1 MWWDTPLSLCGPT
14 AVHDPLI
21 HAGAYTVS
29 KKSLLELQTDRSVAA
44 TKQVDASIQQQ
55 TAAINQQSAA
65 MNGGFAATVDS
76 LHQQTD
82 VLRSIDLSMS
92 SVAREMRGLRDDVYS
107 AAQNREALEA
117 KSKLERAEQLISS
130 NLPADALRLIREAEA
145 LNPADFAVWSM
156 KVMFCARAIETG
168 VEGMNAEEAKVEGA
182 AALERAVKLFP
193 AGMIGS
199 ARSLG
204 VLRWMVGTAI
214 LLESAYGFQLA
225 VGLYR
230 RSVDE
235 GGSDASLSPPATG
248 MTRFLG
254 DVQQAAAA
262 FSIAEANGRL
272 LTRIAES
279 GDPAAIRAMLPAW
292 ADLVQVCPE
301 AVGPEFALAIAAS
314 LRQSVTQF
322 VKAIA
327 AAKGRPPGANANPK
341 RSQLWWWFTQINK
354 ESSTQ
359 FDVLKAWRQALRET
373 PVDAAEM
380 AGEQRKLEAVCREWE
395 LDAWLSGL
403 PKVNEPPPP
412 PSDVLLFVG
421 AFFGLSSVGS
431 LLSLFALLAGDRS
444 VFGVFLFALFS
455 VGCSVVPTVVLIG
468 LWVRGRQA
476 SLRAPASPNT
486 AELLE
491 RVKGL
496 IDTWSAAS

>member
-1 MWWDTPLSLCGPT
+1 
-14 AVHDPLI
+14 VHDPSI

-29 KKSLLELQTDRSVAA
+29 NKSLLELHTDRTVAA
-44 TKQVDASIQQQ
+44 TKQVDASIQRQTGAVQRQTAAIRAQ
-55 TAAINQQSAA
+55 TAAINEQTDT
-65 MNGGFAATVDS
+65 MNEGFAATVDS

-92 SVAREMRGLRDDVYS
+92 SVARDMRGLRDDIYA

-117 KSKLERAEQLISS
+117 KSKLDRAEQLMSS
-130 NLPADALRLIREAEA
+130 NLPADALRLIREAEV

-156 KVMFCARAIETG
+156 KVMFCARALESG
-168 VEGMNAEEAKVEGA
+168 PEWMNAEEAKTEGS

-193 AGMIGS
+193 AGTLGS

-214 LLESAYGFQLA
+214 LLESAYCFQLA

-254 DVQQAAAA
+254 DVQQSAAA

-272 LTRIAES
+272 LTRIAER
-279 GDPAAIRAMLPAW
+279 GDPVAIRAMLPAW

-301 AVGPEFALAIAAS
+301 AVGPEVAVAIAAS

-322 VKAIA
+322 VQAIA
-327 AAKGRPPGANANPK
+327 AAKGRPPGANPNRERLK
-341 RSQLWWWFTQINK
+341 SWLTQLNK
-354 ESSTQ
+354 ESATQ
-359 FDVLKAWRQALRET
+359 FDGLKAWRQALRET
-373 PVDAAEM
+373 PVDVAEM
-380 AGEQRKLEAVCREWE
+380 DGDQRKLEAVCREWE

-412 PSDVLLFVG
+412 RADVLLVIGLVTAVIAVG
-421 AFFGLSSVGS
+421 ALWGGKSFLV
-431 LLSLFALLAGDRS
+431 A
-444 VFGVFLFALFS
+444 VINGVIA
-455 VGCSVVPTVVLIG
+455 VVNIG
-468 LWVRGRQA
+468 LWVRGLQA
-476 SLRAPASPNT
+476 SLRPPASPNT